1 RNGKRSKIPLQ
12 VDGTAAKSNDPKT
25 WTDFETA
32 LQTYQDRK
40 LDGTMFALTAP
51 WVGIDLDECVDRQ
64 SGAVAPWAKGI
75 ILLLNSYAEV
85 SPSGTG
91 VHIIATGA
99 LPSGGRKKGDVEMYQ
114 EKRFFCFTGRR
125 VDSTPASVKNRGA
138 EIRKLHSKVFGTNGT
153 GTRKADG

>member
-1 RNGKRSKIPLQ
+1 MSDRPQAIPVQAENIPEEIKSTIQWCTWKYTSRNGKRSKIPLQ

-64 SGAVAPWAKGI
+64 SG
-75 ILLLNSYAEV
+75 
-85 SPSGTG
+85 
-91 VHIIATGA
+91 
-99 LPSGGRKKGDVEMYQ
+99 
-114 EKRFFCFTGRR
+114 
-125 VDSTPASVKNRGA
+125 
-138 EIRKLHSKVFGTNGT
+138 
-153 GTRKADG
+153 